1 MMQIVRARVYKNYN
15 ILQTPFESLR
25 DTHTHT
31 HLHAASHRKHTN
43 TNQSRGNIPRM

>member
-25 DTHTHT
+25 DTHTNTHT
-31 HLHAASHRKHTN
+31 QDHTN
-43 TNQSRGNIPRM
+43 TNQSLEETSRVCKCS